1 MRASTPAPAIV
12 VIAFHASNDHAVKLA
27 TAEPCSVLLAISMFS
42 VNTSQRAMMV
52 LDDDAPR
59 SSGDYIVILAVM
71 VVRPG
76 VSRRRAIRN
85 GKLSNVL
92 SIRKS
97 VASSDARKVPWSDEA
112 DAPSCVYA
120 LCESPST
127 YCSND
132 CGLRRCQSVS
142 RWRAED

>member
-59 SSGDYIVILAVM
+59 YSGDYIVILAAM
-71 VVRPG
+71 VAKPG
-76 VSRRRAIRN
+76 VSCRRAIWN
-85 GKLSNVL
+85 GKLLDVL
-92 SIRKS
+92 SIKKS
-97 VASSDARKVPWSDEA
+97 SSIFG
-112 DAPSCVYA
+112 C
-120 LCESPST
+120 T
-127 YCSND
+127 
-132 CGLRRCQSVS
+132 
-142 RWRAED
+142 